1 VINHGFNA
9 ALQNGSAASELP
21 CRCALL
27 HHGSGL
33 WAHRIQGRLH
43 DLFVCDKRRS
53 PPIVIP
59 THLSVP
65 SCSQPSRPSLPVAAK
80 ASSPDR
86 SCARRRLSIAW
97 SGRGNGAFGSNKET
111 DDENG

>member
-1 VINHGFNA
+1 MASMPIFRMGPPPRS
-9 ALQNGSAASELP
+9 SAAD
-21 CRCALL
+21 
-27 HHGSGL
+27 
-33 WAHRIQGRLH
+33 AHYCIMVRVSRPTEYKDAARSIRARHAG
-43 DLFVCDKRRS
+43 S

-65 SCSQPSRPSLPVAAK
+65 TCSEPSRPSLRGPPKRPALTAH
-80 ASSPDR
+80 
-86 SCARRRLSIAW
+86 ARVGDLSIAW

>member
-9 ALQNGSAASELP
+9 ALQNGSAASELR

-43 DLFVCDKRRS
+43 DLFVCDTRRS

-80 ASSPDR
+80 AASPDR
-86 SCARRRLSIAW
+86 SCARRRLSIAVV
-97 SGRGNGAFGSNKET
+97 GTRKRCFRIEQ
-111 DDENG
+111 ENRR